1 MAGVTVGYIYI
12 KHLKKVL
19 DFVIWTLRM
28 FDRCALISDKY
39 QNLWPIVRASLVNEI
54 KFYHLLWNNYLP

>member
-19 DFVIWTLRM
+19 DFGIWTLRM

-39 QNLWPIVRASLVNEI
+39 QNL
-54 KFYHLLWNNYLP
+54 